1 MVMRPLLAWAARLIT
16 GAGLVVDAFVHADL
30 AGRYDPIRQSISQ
43 GNLFRVE
50 AAVAALAALLVIIM
64 ARRETY
70 AFAFVVAASALG
82 AIVLYRY
89 VNVGTLGPL
98 PNMYEPIWFTEKVVA
113 AVAEAAA
120 VVAALAGLGLT
131 LAAARKTARHRIDPA
146 TAAESPARTRSGD

>member
-1 MVMRPLLAWAARLIT
+1 VSYKKVMRPHLLAWAARLVT
-16 GAGLVVDAFVHADL
+16 AGGLAADAFVHADL

-50 AAVAALAALLVIIM
+50 AGVAALAALLIVVI

-82 AIVLYRY
+82 AILLYRY

-98 PNMYEPIWFTEKVVA
+98 PNMYEPVWFTEKVAA

-120 VVAALAGLGLT
+120 LVAALGGVGLT
-131 LAAARKTARHRIDPA
+131 MAAARGTGRRSNDPR
-146 TAAESPARTRSGD
+146 P